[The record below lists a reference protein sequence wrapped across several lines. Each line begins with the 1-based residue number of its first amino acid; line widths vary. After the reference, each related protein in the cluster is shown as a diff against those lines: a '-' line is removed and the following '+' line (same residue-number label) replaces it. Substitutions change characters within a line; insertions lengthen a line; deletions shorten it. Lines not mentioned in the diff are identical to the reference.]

1 MSGASTPLM
10 KQWQEAKDQHP
21 DAVVMIRVGD
31 FYELLGPD
39 AELAVR
45 VLGLALTSKGGPGAI
60 PMAGVPAR
68 SRDEYLEKL
77 AAGGFRV
84 AVCEQME
91 DASEAKGTVRREVT
105 EVVTPGVVFA
115 DGLLRER
122 RNNFLAA
129 LVEDRHGA
137 LGLAAADVTTGEVIV
152 TAATEE
158 SLESELARMEPAELL
173 LSADWNGRDL
183 PGLERLR
190 VTRRP
195 QVMFD
200 ARFAWDEICFRYGV
214 QSPEGFGI
222 GERDEALVSALG
234 GLLAYL
240 REVQPG
246 GVVGLRPPRLERPGE
261 AMVLDDM
268 TRRNLELTEPL
279 RREPG
284 MKPGEGTL
292 LGVVDETLT
301 PMGARLLR
309 GWLLRPMVALDRIRA
324 RQDSVAELAGD
335 NELRGRIRRE
345 LEHVRD
351 LERLAGKVAS
361 GRIGPRELRALADSL
376 ARLPRLRRLEE
387 GAGGGPLRKLLR
399 TLDPLEDVRERIDR
413 TLADAPA
420 AAFAEGDG
428 VIRPGFDAEL
438 DELRGLREG
447 GTDFMARLQTRER
460 ERSGINALKVGYN
473 RVFGYFLEVPRSH
486 ADRVP
491 GEYERKQT
499 LANLERFVTGELKQ
513 WEAKILGAEERIAEL
528 EARLFG
534 ELRQALATQVKRFQ
548 DAAVRVATL
557 DVLAGFAECAV
568 KHGYT
573 RPEVHDGYRLE
584 IRGGR
589 HPVVETMMPRDRY
602 IPNDVVLD
610 EDGRVMILTGPNMAG
625 KSTLLRMV
633 GLVQLLAQVG
643 AFVPAEH
650 ASLGVSDR
658 IFTRVGASD
667 NLVRGQ
673 STFMVEASECATIL
687 NGGTRRSLVLMDEV
701 GRGTATWDGVSL
713 AWAITEHLH
722 GVMEARTIFATHYH
736 ELTELAD
743 LLPGVVNFN
752 VAAREEGDHILFLHR
767 LVPGGADR
775 SYGIE
780 VARMAG
786 IPPTVIARAREIL
799 RTLEGS
805 RSAES
810 RVIEHLAEEVYLA
823 DTAQRAAERAPAPS
837 APPADG
843 PERRVAERIRAVDP
857 NRLTPMDALSLL
869 TELRGELA

>member
-10 KQWQEAKDQHP
+10 KQWQEAKRKHP

-39 AELAVR
+39 AEVAVR
-45 VLGLALTSKGGPGAI
+45 VLGLTLTGKGGPGAV
-60 PMAGVPAR
+60 PMAGVPAK
-68 SRDEYLEKL
+68 SRDEYLERL
-77 AAGGFRV
+77 AGEGFRV
-84 AVCEQME
+84 AVCEQVE
-91 DASEAKGTVRREVT
+91 DPAEAKGTVRREVV

-115 DGLLRER
+115 DGLLQER

-129 LVEDRHGA
+129 LVEDRHGELA
-137 LGLAAADVTTGEVIV
+137 LAAADVTTGEVIV
-152 TAATEE
+152 TSATAET
-158 SLESELARMEPAELL
+158 LESELARVEPAELL
-173 LSADWNGRDL
+173 VPAEWGEREL
-183 PGLERLR
+183 PGLDGRRL
-190 VTRRP
+190 TRRP

-200 ARFAWDEICFRYGV
+200 PRFAWDEVCFRYGV

-222 GERDEALVSALG
+222 GEKDEALLSALG
-234 GLLAYL
+234 ALLAYL
-240 REVQPG
+240 REVQPTA
-246 GVVGLRPPRLERPGE
+246 VVNLRPPRLERPGE
-261 AMVLDDM
+261 AMVLDEM

-292 LGVVDETLT
+292 LATVDETLT

-309 GWLLRPMVALDRIRA
+309 SWLLRPMVSLDRIRA
-324 RQDSVAELAGD
+324 RQDSVAELVDDG
-335 NELRGRIRRE
+335 ELRGRVRRE
-345 LEHVRD
+345 LANVRD
-351 LERLAGKVAS
+351 LERLAAKVAS
-361 GRIGPRELRALADSL
+361 GRIGPRELRVLADSL
-376 ARLPRLRRLEE
+376 SRLPALRRLEE
-387 GAGGGPLRKLLR
+387 SAGTGPLRKLLR
-399 TLDPLEDVRERIDR
+399 TLDPLDDVRERIHR

-420 AAFAEGDG
+420 AGFGDGEG

-447 GTDFMARLQTRER
+447 GTDWMARLQARER
-460 ERSGINALKVGYN
+460 ERSGISALKVGYN
-473 RVFGYFLEVPRSH
+473 RVFGYFLEVPRAH

-499 LANLERFVTGELKQ
+499 LANLERFVTGELKE
-513 WEAKILGAEERIAEL
+513 WEGRILGAEERIAEL

-557 DVLAGFAECAV
+557 DVLAGLAECAV
-568 KHGYT
+568 RRGYT

-584 IRGGR
+584 LRAGR

-610 EDGRVMILTGPNMAG
+610 DAGRVMILTGPNMAG

-643 AFVPAEH
+643 AFVPADH
-650 ASLGVSDR
+650 ATVGVCDR

-722 GVMEARTIFATHYH
+722 GVMEAKTIFATHYH

-743 LLPGVVNFN
+743 LLDGVVNFN
-752 VAAREEGDHILFLHR
+752 VAAREEDDRIVFLHR

-786 IPPTVIARAREIL
+786 IPPAVIARAREIL

-810 RVIEHLAEEVYLA
+810 RVIEHLAEEVYRA
-823 DTAQRAAERAPAPS
+823 DHAPRPAEPA
-837 APPADG
+837 APPPAADG
-843 PERRVAERIRAVDP
+843 PECRVAERIRALDP
-857 NRLTPMDALSLL
+857 NRLTPMDALALL
-869 TELRGELA
+869 AELRGELG

>member
-1 MSGASTPLM
+1 
-10 KQWQEAKDQHP
+10 
-21 DAVVMIRVGD
+21 
-31 FYELLGPD
+31 
-39 AELAVR
+39 
-45 VLGLALTSKGGPGAI
+45 
-60 PMAGVPAR
+60 
-68 SRDEYLEKL
+68 
-77 AAGGFRV
+77 
-84 AVCEQME
+84 
-91 DASEAKGTVRREVT
+91 
-105 EVVTPGVVFA
+105 
-115 DGLLRER
+115 
-122 RNNFLAA
+122 
-129 LVEDRHGA
+129 
-137 LGLAAADVTTGEVIV
+137 
-152 TAATEE
+152 
-158 SLESELARMEPAELL
+158 
-173 LSADWNGRDL
+173 
-183 PGLERLR
+183 
-190 VTRRP
+190 
-195 QVMFD
+195 
-200 ARFAWDEICFRYGV
+200 
-214 QSPEGFGI
+214 
-222 GERDEALVSALG
+222 
-234 GLLAYL
+234 
-240 REVQPG
+240 
-246 GVVGLRPPRLERPGE
+246 
-261 AMVLDDM
+261 
-268 TRRNLELTEPL
+268 
-279 RREPG
+279 
-284 MKPGEGTL
+284 
-292 LGVVDETLT
+292 
-301 PMGARLLR
+301 
-309 GWLLRPMVALDRIRA
+309 
-324 RQDSVAELAGD
+324 
-335 NELRGRIRRE
+335 
-345 LEHVRD
+345 
-351 LERLAGKVAS
+351 
-361 GRIGPRELRALADSL
+361 
-376 ARLPRLRRLEE
+376 
-387 GAGGGPLRKLLR
+387 
-399 TLDPLEDVRERIDR
+399 VRERIDR

-460 ERSGINALKVGYN
+460 ERSGIGSLKVGYN

-513 WEAKILGAEERIAEL
+513 WEAKILGAEERIAET
-528 EARLFG
+528 EARIFG

-568 KHGYT
+568 RRGYT

-643 AFVPAEH
+643 AFVPADS

-786 IPPTVIARAREIL
+786 IPPAVIARAREIL

-823 DTAQRAAERAPAPS
+823 DTAQRVAQAAPAT
-837 APPADG
+837 APAADG
-843 PERRVAERIRAVDP
+843 PERRVAERIRALDP
-857 NRLTPMDALSLL
+857 NRMTPMDALVLL